1 MVVLSRGFA
10 ALLLVAGLGLPAAPA
25 RADMMTA
32 CAADIQKFCQG
43 VDRGRGRISAC
54 LASEMGRIG
63 AGCRAEVQAV
73 MQGPLTPRYVR
84 AALNPGFKVALPQV
98 CAAPA
103 KSLCPGIPAG
113 DGRVLAC
120 LYARSDRA
128 GRACT
133 TAAEAAMRG
142 Q

>member
-1 MVVLSRGFA
+1 MLVSRLSGLVLMVA
-10 ALLLVAGLGLPAAPA
+10 ALGLPAAPA
-25 RADMMTA
+25 RADMMTT
-32 CAADIQKFCQG
+32 CAPDIQQYCQG
-43 VDRGRGRISAC
+43 VSRGRGRISAC
-54 LASEMGRIG
+54 LAAEMGRIG
-63 AGCRAEVQAV
+63 AACRAEVEAV
-73 MQGPLTPRYVR
+73 MRGPLTPRYVR

-103 KSLCPGIPAG
+103 KALCPGIPTG

-128 GRACT
+128 GPACT
-133 TAAEAAMRG
+133 AAAEAAMKG

>member
-1 MVVLSRGFA
+1 MPF
-10 ALLLVAGLGLPAAPA
+10 LVAAALGLPAAPA

-32 CAADIQKFCQG
+32 CAADIQQFCQEVG
-43 VDRGRGRISAC
+43 RGRGRISAC
-54 LASEMGRIG
+54 LAAEIGRLG
-63 AGCRAEVQAV
+63 AACRGEVQAV
-73 MQGPLTPRYVR
+73 MAGPLTPRYVR

-128 GRACT
+128 GKACT
-133 TAAEAAMRG
+133 TAAEAAMKG